1 MESIRININKQLT
14 GEGLLPIISYPAEAA
29 YDFRIHGC
37 IQDMHELGANRAF
50 ELRVYPD
57 GKNLQMSL
65 IDTTDGGFMQYAI
78 LLDTSRVMVP
88 ASHLL
93 KAVRDLSKAYL
104 SLAAND
110 NKPSANKPFINAVA
124 DIRSKLALDTRPAL
138 PRLLPTPD
146 SGQHTPLT
154 YFMNFKSDGELASL
168 LDYPD
173 QEFFHHTASVYLL
186 ADGIQP
192 TTSPSLR
199 RVEAIV
205 MRAFKILAPD
215 GYEYGEVKEG
225 ETERINLRGKEGMLP
240 LTIDVKGDVT
250 EPTRYGYFDSATNS
264 IRIDERTIKFYNELR
279 FVVQYNG
286 RSLRSCTVRYNGEQV
301 MPDTNGNYLIKV
313 YEDRLND
320 AGTIQFTG
328 YNLKDAEIQ
337 LTPGIVKQ
345 GEYVFTPEPKH
356 DLTMVTLDFGDGRP
370 IRTHFDIGTND
381 RLFNQLQDGKVKGYK
396 VKREGDEYK
405 MFIPRKLSLSSK
417 NILRMMK
424 GLMMVAATLIGYA
437 IVCQIFTHRWPWPL
451 SPQGEPTV
459 LVGSTEE
466 GNMDED
472 PDSAIYD
479 PEDEDNGLIVDK
491 TDQVTLQQLD
501 QAYLKTHDVWRRDS
515 IRSTKYTDIINTIY
529 NGRISE
535 IKMKGIDGKVIT
547 NGWWEQIWR
556 NIIMPSSVNHQVAKQ
571 IFDEVAADH
580 NTLNVM
586 KLYEELSKKI
596 HPSPDGMTMPG
607 NRPHPAAPAAT
618 PAPATPQTTPGA
630 TPQATPQAT
639 TGAKGVQQG
648 MNTPKMKGAPQ
659 QGVYAPKAKGVTGK
673 KGAKSAYAYPAARK
687 SKKSYAYYYGGK
699 GKKKRF

>member
-250 EPTRYGYFDSATNS
+250 KPTRYGYFDSATNS

-279 FVVQYNG
+279 TTSS
-286 RSLRSCTVRYNGEQV
+286 RCMRTV
-301 MPDTNGNYLIKV
+301 
-313 YEDRLND
+313 
-320 AGTIQFTG
+320 
-328 YNLKDAEIQ
+328 
-337 LTPGIVKQ
+337 
-345 GEYVFTPEPKH
+345 
-356 DLTMVTLDFGDGRP
+356 
-370 IRTHFDIGTND
+370 
-381 RLFNQLQDGKVKGYK
+381 
-396 VKREGDEYK
+396 
-405 MFIPRKLSLSSK
+405 S
-417 NILRMMK
+417 
-424 GLMMVAATLIGYA
+424 
-437 IVCQIFTHRWPWPL
+437 
-451 SPQGEPTV
+451 
-459 LVGSTEE
+459 
-466 GNMDED
+466 
-472 PDSAIYD
+472 
-479 PEDEDNGLIVDK
+479 
-491 TDQVTLQQLD
+491 
-501 QAYLKTHDVWRRDS
+501 
-515 IRSTKYTDIINTIY
+515 
-529 NGRISE
+529 
-535 IKMKGIDGKVIT
+535 
-547 NGWWEQIWR
+547 
-556 NIIMPSSVNHQVAKQ
+556 
-571 IFDEVAADH
+571 
-580 NTLNVM
+580 
-586 KLYEELSKKI
+586 
-596 HPSPDGMTMPG
+596 
-607 NRPHPAAPAAT
+607 
-618 PAPATPQTTPGA
+618 TTPGRYSS
-630 TPQATPQAT
+630 PDT
-639 TGAKGVQQG
+639 TSRTRRYNSLRA
-648 MNTPKMKGAPQ
+648 
-659 QGVYAPKAKGVTGK
+659 
-673 KGAKSAYAYPAARK
+673 S
-687 SKKSYAYYYGGK
+687 
-699 GKKKRF
+699 

>member
-14 GEGLLPIISYPAEAA
+14 GEGLLPIISYPTEAA

-37 IQDMHELGANRAF
+37 TQDMQNLGANRAF

-57 GKNLQMSL
+57 GRNLQMSL
-65 IDTTDGGFMQYAI
+65 IDTIEGGFIQYAVLI
-78 LLDTSRVMVP
+78 DSSRVMVP
-88 ASHLL
+88 ADHLL
-93 KAVRDLSKAYL
+93 KALRDLSKAYL

-110 NKPSANKPFINAVA
+110 PKPSANKPFINAVA
-124 DIRSKLALDTRPAL
+124 DIRSKLALDTRTAL

-146 SGQHTPLT
+146 SGQHSPLT
-154 YFMNFKSDGELASL
+154 YFMNFKSDGELISL

-173 QEFFHHTASVYLL
+173 QEFFHDTASVYLL

-192 TTSPSLR
+192 ATSPSLR
-199 RVEAIV
+199 RVESIV
-205 MRAFKILAPD
+205 MRAFKILSPD

-225 ETERINLRGKEGMLP
+225 ETTRINLRGKEGMLP

-250 EPTRYGYFDSATNS
+250 KPTRYGYFDSATNS

-279 FVVQYNG
+279 FVVHFNG
-286 RSLRSCTVRYNGEQV
+286 RMLRSCTVRYNGEQV
-301 MPDTNGNYLIKV
+301 MPDSNGNYLIKV

-320 AGTIQFTG
+320 AGAIQFSG
-328 YNLKDAEIQ
+328 YNLKDAEIV

-370 IRTHFDIGTND
+370 IKTHFDIGTND
-381 RLFNQLQDGKVKGYK
+381 RLFNQLQSGKVKGYK

-424 GLMMVAATLIGYA
+424 GVMMVAATLVCYA
-437 IVCQIFTHRWPWPL
+437 LACQLFTHHWPWPL
-451 SPQGEPTV
+451 SPNGEATT
-459 LVGSTEE
+459 LVDNNEDMG
-466 GNMDED
+466 ED
-472 PDSAIYD
+472 PDSAVYD
-479 PEDEDNGLIVDK
+479 PENEDNGLIVDK

-515 IRSTKYTDIINTIY
+515 IRSSKYTDIINTIY

-571 IFDEVAADH
+571 IFEEVSADH
-580 NTLNVM
+580 NTLDVM

-596 HPSPDGMTMPG
+596 HPSPDGMSVPG
-607 NRPHPAAPAAT
+607 YQPKPSVPTPAPAAT
-618 PAPATPQTTPGA
+618 
-630 TPQATPQAT
+630 TPQATPT
-639 TGAKGVQQG
+639 TPQQGAAGAKGAQQGVTAPKTKGMTGAQQG
-648 MNTPKMKGAPQ
+648 MGTPKT
-659 QGVYAPKAKGVTGK
+659 KGVTGAK
-673 KGAKSAYAYPAARK
+673 TKGAKSAYGTYPVTAKK
-687 SKKSYAYYYGGK
+687 SKKTYAYYYGTK
-699 GKKKRF
+699 NKKKRF